1 MIASTHLVVCTENYH
16 NGYHIACRNNNV
28 PSISMTCDNPFF
40 PVDNRNNIR
49 SMILSFRRCW
59 YVKMPNLT
67 TPLGFVD
74 AFSKGIVNTYW
85 IRGTNKNKKEKN
97 DCEYLKEYEDSICE
111 LIKRSKKRK

>member
-1 MIASTHLVVCTENYH
+1 
-16 NGYHIACRNNNV
+16 
-28 PSISMTCDNPFF
+28 MTCDNPFF

-85 IRGTNKNKKEKN
+85 IRGTTKQEGKMIVNIGRNMK
-97 DCEYLKEYEDSICE
+97 I
-111 LIKRSKKRK
+111 

>member
-1 MIASTHLVVCTENYH
+1 
-16 NGYHIACRNNNV
+16 
-28 PSISMTCDNPFF
+28 MTCDNPFF

-74 AFSKGIVNTYW
+74 ALYNGIMKSESK
-85 IRGTNKNKKEKN
+85 IRLQHLKDQVLLVKEM
-97 DCEYLKEYEDSICE
+97 YTYED
-111 LIKRSKKRK
+111 